1 MSFYLKEERSRVSF
15 AKRAENFLEVLPFR
29 GQLVIWNQARKRRSG
44 SLLAAAQQSH
54 QPNRV

>member
-1 MSFYLKEERSRVSF
+1 MPFYLKEERSSVSL
-15 AKRAENFLEVLPFR
+15 AERAENFLEVLPFR
-29 GQLVIWNQARKRRSG
+29 GQIVIWNQARKWRSG